1 MDYCKQ
7 TLEAYVHSAQP
18 GRLKVFSDKLNELD
32 ETASI
37 NYSINFLSRELIK
50 FTYDVIERSRRRAIQ
65 ESALLARN
73 ANKDIEIRKRLLN
86 YLQEGLGAENFTELL
101 EQTEVQ
107 LSAWREIVEKIT
119 NPIDAGE
126 IRGLSIRSL
135 ESYPDHPGL
144 LFVRGV
150 SEMMCS
156 DRDESTAEQ
165 ILYTSFKS
173 SSTSYDIEEEDM
185 VETVRWMS
193 DLASSRSSDLSIPL
207 FCAYYQAKLDEHFN
221 EYEKS
226 QCEEIFDEMKDEKIT
241 TIKQSFDTVD
251 YANKAEEKIKPI
263 FNELRDP
270 ELKKYLGV

>member
-1 MDYCKQ
+1 MSFVLKQ
-7 TLEAYVHSAQP
+7 
-18 GRLKVFSDKLNELD
+18 GRILLK
-32 ETASI
+32 
-37 NYSINFLSRELIK
+37 
-50 FTYDVIERSRRRAIQ
+50 
-65 ESALLARN
+65 
-73 ANKDIEIRKRLLN
+73 
-86 YLQEGLGAENFTELL
+86 EGLGAENFTELL

-107 LSAWREIVEKIT
+107 LSAWREIIEKIT

-173 SSTSYDIEEEDM
+173 SSTKYDIEDEDM

-193 DLASSRSSDLSIPL
+193 DLASSRSNDLSVLL
-207 FCAYYQAKLDEHFN
+207 FCAFYQAKIDEFFKDYEDRFACKANIETGIVNEELDF
-221 EYEKS
+221 
-226 QCEEIFDEMKDEKIT
+226 
-241 TIKQSFDTVD
+241 
-251 YANKAEEKIKPI
+251 KA
-263 FNELRDP
+263 
-270 ELKKYLGV
+270 